1 MNNLLTLAY
10 WFNLRPGALIPA
22 GQRIFIAGLVI
33 LIAASII
40 IAIFKKRGGI
50 YRGFLNRL
58 YVFSVSNAVLGLIFL
73 FFTREEIPF
82 LSARFWL
89 LLWLVAMIV
98 WLILILKKL
107 KAIPAQR
114 QKLEEERER
123 KKYLP

>member
-1 MNNLLTLAY
+1 MNNLLTLTY
-10 WFNLRPGALIPA
+10 WFNLRPGTLIPA
-22 GQRIFIAGLVI
+22 AQRIFIAGLII
-33 LIAASII
+33 LIAGSII
-40 IAIFKKRGGI
+40 LAIFKKRGGI

-58 YVFSVSNAVLGLIFL
+58 YVFSVSNAVIGFIFL

-89 LLWLVAMIV
+89 LI
-98 WLILILKKL
+98 WLISMIIWLFFILKKL